1 MKREACVLAV
11 DIGTSSLKAA
21 LIDGGG
27 GEIAFAREVYPQ
39 DACASGTVE
48 ARHWEE
54 AFVRALRRLG
64 VSPRLEPLA
73 ICISGNGPT
82 LVPLGKDGKELRPL
96 HWHGAR
102 KAAPPASGTDA
113 PPRSL
118 FLPYAA
124 AFKERQP
131 RLYAETA
138 HFLSP
143 QDWLAWR
150 LGADMV
156 SALPSSSY
164 IPYYW
169 NDEQC
174 GSYDIEIAKFPPF
187 AEMGT
192 PVGKLS
198 RRGAAWGLEPG
209 IPLIAGG
216 PDFIMALIGTGAVR
230 AGLVCD
236 RAGSSEGINLCA
248 AAPHESGK
256 LRLLP
261 HAKEGLWNIG
271 AILPTSG
278 RLFEW
283 FRHITGQD
291 ERSYGEI
298 LEEIIQAPGLPSLPV
313 LSGGSSVFFP
323 DLAASG
329 AFTSPSAFFSL
340 AGLSSRASLG
350 RSVVEALGFRVLGA
364 LDTFREE
371 GFSVEELR
379 LSGGQAK
386 NALWNQL
393 KADISGL
400 TLHAMNIADGELAG
414 DACLCLMAL
423 GEAASLDEA
432 CNRVVHIKESYIPGR
447 ELHEQYCRRYAQYK
461 DMEKKAEGF
470 LQ

>member
-1 MKREACVLAV
+1 MKGEACVLAA

-21 LIDGGG
+21 LIDGRGR
-27 GEIAFAREVYPQ
+27 ELAFVRESYPL
-39 DACASGTVE
+39 DASASGTVE

-54 AFVRALRRLG
+54 AFVRAARYLCASSYPN
-64 VSPRLEPLA
+64 VLA
-73 ICISGNGPT
+73 VCISGNGPT
-82 LVPLGKDGKELRPL
+82 LVPLTKDGREYSPL

-102 KAAPPASGTDA
+102 RSDGTF
-113 PPRSL
+113 PSL
-118 FLPYAA
+118 FLPYVA
-124 AFKERQP
+124 AFKEQSPGR
-131 RLYAETA
+131 YAETA
-138 HFLSP
+138 HFLAP

-156 SALPSSSY
+156 SALPSPSY
-164 IPYYW
+164 VPYYW
-169 NDEQC
+169 DAEQC
-174 GSYDIEIAKFPPF
+174 AAFGIDRAKFPPF
-187 AEMGT
+187 AQIGS
-192 PVGKLS
+192 PIGKLS
-198 RRGAAWGLEPG
+198 RGAEWGLAPG
-209 IPLIAGG
+209 LPLIAGG

-230 AGLVCD
+230 AGLACD

-248 AAPHESGK
+248 AAPHKSER

-291 ERSYGEI
+291 ERSYEEI
-298 LEEIIQAPGLPSLPV
+298 LKEIIQAPGLPPLPV

-329 AFTSPSAFFSL
+329 AFSSPSAFFSL

-364 LDTFREE
+364 LNTFRAE
-371 GFSVEELR
+371 GLVVEELR

-393 KADISGL
+393 KADIAGL
-400 TLHAMNIADGELAG
+400 T
-414 DACLCLMAL
+414 
-423 GEAASLDEA
+423 
-432 CNRVVHIKESYIPGR
+432 
-447 ELHEQYCRRYAQYK
+447 
-461 DMEKKAEGF
+461 
-470 LQ
+470 

>member
-1 MKREACVLAV
+1 MKSEACVLSA

-21 LIDGGG
+21 LIDGEGR
-27 GEIAFAREVYPQ
+27 EIAFVRETYPQ

-54 AFVRALRRLG
+54 AFTRAARRLCS
-64 VSPRLEPLA
+64 SPRQKPLA
-73 ICISGNGPT
+73 LCVSGNGPT
-82 LVPLGKDGKELRPL
+82 LVPLGKDGREMRPL
-96 HWHGAR
+96 HWHG
-102 KAAPPASGTDA
+102 
-113 PPRSL
+113 PRVSRGGPHLSSL

-124 AFKERQP
+124 AFKEKQP
-131 RLYAETA
+131 GLYDETA
-138 HFLSP
+138 YFLSP

-174 GSYDIEIAKFPPF
+174 RAYGLDAAKFPPF
-187 AEMGT
+187 AEMGS

-198 RRGAAWGLEPG
+198 SRHAEGGLEQG
-209 IPLIAGG
+209 LPLIAGG
-216 PDFIMALIGTGAVR
+216 PDFIMALIGVGAVR
-230 AGLVCD
+230 AGMACD
-236 RAGSSEGINLCA
+236 RAGSSEGINLCVSSPQKSA
-248 AAPHESGK
+248 K

-261 HAKEGLWNIG
+261 HAKEGLWNIS

-291 ERSYGEI
+291 GRSYGEI
-298 LEEIIQAPGLPSLPV
+298 LEEIIKSPGVPSLPV
-313 LSGGSSVFFP
+313 FSGGSSIFFP

-329 AFTSPSAFFSL
+329 AFTSPSVFLSL

-364 LDTFREE
+364 LDNFKEE
-371 GFSVEELR
+371 GLAVEELR

-400 TLHAMNIADGELAG
+400 TLHAMDIADGELAG

-423 GEAASLDEA
+423 GEASGLDEA
-432 CNRVVHIKESYIPGR
+432 CVRIVHIKESYVPDR
-447 ELHEQYCRRYAQYK
+447 ELHSQYRSRYAQYR

-470 LQ
+470 LR